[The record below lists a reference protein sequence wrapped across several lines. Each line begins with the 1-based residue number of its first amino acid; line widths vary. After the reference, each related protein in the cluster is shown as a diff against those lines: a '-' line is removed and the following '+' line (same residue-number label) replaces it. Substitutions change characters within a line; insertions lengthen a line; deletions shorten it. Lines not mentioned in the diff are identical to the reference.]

1 MSIVAFKKKS
11 VIRFGAN
18 VSGKPPG
25 GYWLPQGPFGRN
37 TVSLQN
43 AINYPGSEG
52 FSINGPHRNIGYV
65 GKWSGMSKN
74 GTPFRGVHAMGSGGC
89 CGTYAQPEPVFNV
102 NEVIVLGEQYK
113 YVKPSVLSTY
123 GMLAKKYKWIHY
135 GKYPNYW
142 VKPIYGKTNQSDTNS
157 QGLYLHNLTTSNICV
172 TDTNDPAKYEGYIKR
187 GGPTLCQTS
196 TARFKYND
204 MARNAPYTKE
214 LYQPQTSSEH
224 TLRIQKRCT
233 DPLPYQKPIPG
244 PVNGCACQAPG
255 LPLSSNATN

>member
-1 MSIVAFKKKS
+1 
-11 VIRFGAN
+11 
-18 VSGKPPG
+18 
-25 GYWLPQGPFGRN
+25 
-37 TVSLQN
+37 
-43 AINYPGSEG
+43 
-52 FSINGPHRNIGYV
+52 
-65 GKWSGMSKN
+65 MSKN
-74 GTPFRGVHAMGSGGC
+74 GTPFRGIHAMGSGGC

-102 NEVIVLGEQYK
+102 NEVIVLGEQDK

-142 VKPIYGKTNQSDTNS
+142 VKPIYGKTNQSDTKS
-157 QGLYLHNLTTSNICV
+157 QGLYVHNLTTSNICV
-172 TDTNDPAKYEGYIKR
+172 TDTNDTAKYEGYIKR

-214 LYQPQTSSEH
+214 LYQPQTSSQH

>member
-43 AINYPGSEG
+43 AINYPGSKG
-52 FSINGPHRNIGYV
+52 FSINGPHRNVGYV

-74 GTPFRGVHAMGSGGC
+74 GTPFRGVHAMGNGGC

-102 NEVIVLGEQYK
+102 NEVIVLGEQDK

-123 GMLAKKYKWIHY
+123 GMLAKKYKCIVA
-135 GKYPNYW
+135 PNA
-142 VKPIYGKTNQSDTNS
+142 G
-157 QGLYLHNLTTSNICV
+157 
-172 TDTNDPAKYEGYIKR
+172 
-187 GGPTLCQTS
+187 
-196 TARFKYND
+196 
-204 MARNAPYTKE
+204 
-214 LYQPQTSSEH
+214 
-224 TLRIQKRCT
+224 
-233 DPLPYQKPIPG
+233 
-244 PVNGCACQAPG
+244 
-255 LPLSSNATN
+255 